1 MMQDTDKIFEQ
12 VKLGRGLWIG
22 LFPERCEALAENRM
36 RILAGIERRPDE
48 MPELEDLHITL
59 AHLGKNVSQSFV
71 EKAHAAM
78 EVTAAMHTE
87 MMVNM
92 TGVLRL
98 RKHIT
103 IALVP
108 DQVIKLRTS
117 LRGSLND
124 RQINVDDRFG
134 MTPHMTIAKFGE
146 LEQPRVPFIAEKP
159 LLFKGLTMVCGEFAC
174 VIPFSEGPF

>member
-1 MMQDTDKIFEQ
+1 VITDKIFEQ

-22 LFPERCEALAENRM
+22 LFPEHCESLVENRQ
-36 RILAGIERRPDE
+36 RILDGIENRPDE
-48 MPELEDLHITL
+48 MPELKDLHLTL
-59 AHLGKNVSQSFV
+59 AHLGKNMSLSFV
-71 EKAHAAM
+71 ERAYASM

-87 MMVNM
+87 TTISM

-98 RKHIT
+98 KKHIT

-108 DQVIKLRTS
+108 DQVLKIRHHLV
-117 LRGSLND
+117 GSLSD
-124 RQINVDDRFG
+124 RDIKVDTRFG

-146 LEQPRVPFIAEKP
+146 LEQPRVPFIQEKP
-159 LLFKGLTMVCGEFAC
+159 LRFLGLTMVCGEFGT